1 MFQKNIDFLV
11 HLGMA
16 ALGGA
21 VGATARYAL
30 GLIPVKTVFPWVT
43 FFINLT
49 GALLIGFVTGIIMG
63 RKAINPNLV
72 IFVKIGVCGGFTTF
86 STFSLEVLNLL
97 EEDHLFTGILYA
109 VASIC
114 TCLLG
119 VWVGRRLAGYCI

>member
-49 GALLIGFVTGIIMG
+49 GAL
-63 RKAINPNLV
+63 
-72 IFVKIGVCGGFTTF
+72 
-86 STFSLEVLNLL
+86 EVLNLL

-114 TCLLG
+114 TCLLE